1 MTRNPS
7 EKSVRQG
14 RGRARHSRLLSS
26 CAAVIMT
33 MVVSGTALAAPSC
46 PIESAAIEA
55 AKPNKLYLYFPTA
68 DVSPYPPSGC
78 TIGTSGCFA
87 DGGNVTPVHAF
98 NIADLTSY
106 TGTLADLR
114 NRITD
119 VVTDDYCEFNVK
131 VIQTTS
137 TPPTTFARR
146 LTVALG
152 TDESGAGLYGEA
164 QEVDTGDAIGAD
176 FARVWALT
184 YQTQSGGAGG
194 ALNGAN
200 STLER
205 WAFSIGGT
213 AAHEAGH
220 TYGLTHANGAVVLP
234 GEDPLGTHIMP
245 AGPSVTPEQRAC
257 CRRHFDDTS
266 FSILAANVGL
276 SIETIHNWDF
286 TNPNSVN
293 ARRIRFDLLS
303 TLPALTIS
311 WSYGGTLS
319 PWSAPVVSGPLGTT
333 TFRGTVYNRFQVT
346 WSTGQAWANGASG
359 VVPAGANFH
368 VGAAFAGVDYTAPDP
383 VIVVKV
389 QLLDN
394 SGNPLTLQPR
404 MIGYDAG
411 TLDAADG
418 VLRFN
423 LFNVDDAARALIVRN
438 VRLFQLPRVASID
451 SMMPGARPVSWQ
463 GFPITPWKGNSAAA
477 CNGNN
482 ARRSAAAAGCTFR
495 LGEAPQ
501 RIAVAS
507 LSQGRHVAERYSGK
521 CAPTRRGRG
530 PGDSIASPDVNE
542 CPNRG
547 FSLDLF
553 PSTMLYLMADVIDPA
568 AKHWDPA
575 TNSFVV
581 GPVTSKLFYQVAG
594 RHPDLNRNGVDDYI
608 DIATGTSKD
617 GDRSGVPDEV
627 KACREQL
634 AILERDELAAAN
646 ARVLGGGKGER
657 PSRSVRDETAKRL
670 SILVAH
676 DLEAFRMCEMK
687 NGMGRSR
694 DYAEK

>member
-1 MTRNPS
+1 MIS
-7 EKSVRQG
+7 
-14 RGRARHSRLLSS
+14 L
-26 CAAVIMT
+26 
-33 MVVSGTALAAPSC
+33 VVTGTAMAAPSC

-78 TIGTSGCFA
+78 TIGTAGCFA
-87 DGGNVTPVHAF
+87 DGGNVTPVHKF
-98 NIADLTSY
+98 DIANLTSY
-106 TGTLADLR
+106 TGNLSDLR
-114 NRITD
+114 DRITD

-146 LTVALG
+146 VTVAMG

-164 QEVDTGDAIGAD
+164 QEVDSGDAIGAD

-194 ALNGAN
+194 ALNGVN

-245 AGPSVTPEQRAC
+245 AGPSVTPEERAC

-293 ARRIRFDLLS
+293 ANRIRFDVLS
-303 TLPALTIS
+303 TLSALTIS

-368 VGAAFAGVDYTAPDP
+368 VGAAFAGVDYTVPDP

-389 QLLDN
+389 NLLDG

-411 TLDAADG
+411 ALDAADG
-418 VLRFN
+418 VLRVN
-423 LFNVDDAARALIVRN
+423 LFNADNAARPLIVRN
-438 VRLFQLPRVASID
+438 VRLFQLPRVASIE

-463 GFPITPWKGNSAAA
+463 GFPITPWKDKGVSP
-477 CNGNN
+477 CNGDNTRTAVAN
-482 ARRSAAAAGCTFR
+482 GCTFR
-495 LGEAPQ
+495 LGDAPQ
-501 RIAVAS
+501 RLAVAR
-507 LSQGRHVAERYSGK
+507 LSQGRHIAERYSGK
-521 CAPTRRGRG
+521 CAPTRRGQG
-530 PGDSIASPDVNE
+530 PGDSIAAPDVNE

-568 AKHWDPA
+568 AKHWDKA
-575 TNSFVV
+575 TNAFVV

-617 GDRSGVPDEV
+617 PDRSGVPAEV
-627 KACREQL
+627 KACREPL
-634 AILERDELAAAN
+634 AILERDEHAASN
-646 ARVLGGGKGER
+646 ARLLGGGTAKGEQPR
-657 PSRSVRDETAKRL
+657 EEVMKKWALVVARDLA
-670 SILVAH
+670 
-676 DLEAFRMCEMK
+676 AFRACEVK
-687 NGMGRSR
+687 NGMQRPR
-694 DYAEK
+694 DYAAR

>member
-1 MTRNPS
+1 MSRRPS
-7 EKSVRQG
+7 TDLIQS
-14 RGRARHSRLLSS
+14 GRARPNYSRLLSS
-26 CAAVIMT
+26 CMAAITTIVA
-33 MVVSGTALAAPSC
+33 SGAALAAPSC

-98 NIADLTSY
+98 DVANLPSY

-131 VIQTTS
+131 VIQTTT

-245 AGPSVTPEQRAC
+245 AGPTVTPENRAC

-293 ARRIRFDLLS
+293 ANRVRFDLLS
-303 TLPALTIS
+303 TLSALTIS
-311 WSYGGTLS
+311 WSYGGNLS

-346 WSTGQAWANGASG
+346 WSTGQAWANGAAG
-359 VVPAGANFH
+359 IVPAGANFH

-389 QLLDN
+389 ALLDG

-418 VLRFN
+418 ALRVN
-423 LFNVDDAARALIVRN
+423 LFNTDDAARALIVRN

-463 GFPITPWKGNSAAA
+463 GFPITPWKSKGAGA
-477 CNGNN
+477 CDGDN
-482 ARRSAAAAGCTFR
+482 ARSTAAAGCTVR

-501 RIAVAS
+501 RITVS
-507 LSQGRHVAERYSGK
+507 RLSQGRHIAERYSGK
-521 CAPTRRGRG
+521 CAPTRRGQG

-553 PSTMLYLMADVIDPA
+553 PSTMVYLMADVIDPA

-575 TNSFVV
+575 THAFVV
-581 GPVTSKLFYQVAG
+581 GPVTSKLFYQIAG

-617 GDRSGVPDEV
+617 KDRSGVPAEV
-627 KACREQL
+627 KACREPL

-646 ARVLGGGKGER
+646 ARLLGGA
-657 PSRSVRDETAKRL
+657 TAKGGQPREETMKRWA
-670 SILVAH
+670 LVVAR
-676 DLEAFRMCEMK
+676 DLAAFRACEVK
-687 NGMGRSR
+687 NGMQRPR
-694 DYAEK
+694 QYAEK